1 MLTLGHVETT
11 TEGWVILILFA
22 SPFSAK
28 LQAAVVLNPG
38 YSSIPPVF
46 RLCLNWKGEKTNS
59 NDDNIRVRPTW
70 VAGGQGT
77 LERWAVCQS
86 QDRDVPGSTEHA
98 RRLISHSVSR
108 LALLT
113 SEVSVHQPLQHLGWR
128 HSEEQTDTQTAGS
141 GGLTAGET
149 LGHPQ
154 AQHVCCV
161 RFNREAGLWYRDR
174 SRRWV

>member
-11 TEGWVILILFA
+11 TEGWVITIFFA

-70 VAGGQGT
+70 VAGEQGA

-86 QDRDVPGSTEHA
+86 QDRDIPGSTEHA
-98 RRLISHSVSR
+98 HRLIS
-108 LALLT
+108 
-113 SEVSVHQPLQHLGWR
+113 
-128 HSEEQTDTQTAGS
+128 
-141 GGLTAGET
+141 
-149 LGHPQ
+149 
-154 AQHVCCV
+154 
-161 RFNREAGLWYRDR
+161 
-174 SRRWV
+174 